1 MPQEDTRQLSAISVD
16 WEPWRIAFGPDGRRA
31 YVATSNPDSDGGS
44 SGRVSVIDAAA
55 GAVIAEIDLG
65 NLFLGILGGDVAVT
79 PDGRHLYVT
88 GARDTVTVIDTAT
101 NQVATRIPTPEGLT
115 LTTGVAIAP
124 DGSRA
129 FVLVQGDGDAGGM
142 CVIDTASQS
151 ISHTTTG
158 LSFEPFGVDLSPDGK
173 HAYVSHF
180 GDSGM
185 LIELAGQ
192 NAEVLPFPFEGRFWM
207 AITPDGRRAYVGRD
221 HNDDVFVTDLTTAT
235 VTATVPTLRNIADVT
250 ITPDG
255 RLVYVSQGGGH
266 GSEPNVMVVDT
277 ATDKVTCCPASWA
290 NAQPRGMAI
299 APDGKHAYVT
309 DSHHRKVFVIPVPEV
324 PPMPG

>member
-1 MPQEDTRQLSAISVD
+1 MPQEDTQQLSAIPVAR
-16 WEPWRIAFGPDGRRA
+16 EPWRIAFGPDRRRA
-31 YVATSNPDSDGGS
+31 YVATSNPSGDGGS
-44 SGRVSVIDAAA
+44 SGRVSVIDTAV

-65 NLFLGILGGDVAVT
+65 SLFLGILGGDVAVT

-88 GARDTVTVIDTAT
+88 GAPDTVTVIDTAT
-101 NQVATRIPTPEGLT
+101 DQVATRISTPAGLT
-115 LTTGVAIAP
+115 LTTGVAVAP

-151 ISHTTTG
+151 IIPPTTV
-158 LSFEPFGVDLSPDGK
+158 LSFEPFGVDLSPDGE

-185 LIELAGQ
+185 LIDLAGQ
-192 NAEVLPFPFEGRFWM
+192 NTEVLPFPFEGRFWM

-290 NAQPRGMAI
+290 DAQPRGMAI

-324 PPMPG
+324 PPMPS